1 MTGSCS
7 SLWFPICARYDLQPK
22 ASCMIKTAGAVEVD
36 FFTDSLDINY
46 WTLQEANV
54 VTRTYADGT
63 TAPGEVGDETNSD
76 YTVSTS
82 TQCTITNLA

>member
-1 MTGSCS
+1 
-7 SLWFPICARYDLQPK
+7 
-22 ASCMIKTAGAVEVD
+22 MIKTAGAVEVD

-63 TAPGEVGDETNSD
+63 TATGEVGDETNSD